1 METYLEAKSK
11 LTYETKINEL
21 QTALKV
27 ILAEKEEFFEQLTNK
42 TADVTLSSLGFE
54 LLSGDWIFISY
65 LPCLT
70 S

>member
-1 METYLEAKSK
+1 METYLEAKFK
-11 LTYETKINEL
+11 LTYETEINEL

-27 ILAEKEEFFEQLTNK
+27 ILVEKEEFFEQLTNK

-54 LLSGDWIFISY
+54 LLSGDWIFISH